1 MAVRIREF
9 FKIAIVGALVSLT
22 NSSAFAQ
29 SSDPSWLEG
38 LSQQLAVEH
47 QCRVDYYVN
56 TNEGK
61 LGGMN
66 TYEARAQCR
75 DGRQFD
81 ASKIEPAE
89 SFTIRP
95 CGTVVC

>member
-9 FKIAIVGALVSLT
+9 LQIVIVGAFVSIGYI
-22 NSSAFAQ
+22 SAYAQ

-38 LSQQLAVEH
+38 LSQQLAVEQ
-47 QCRVDYYVN
+47 QCQVDYYVN

-89 SFTIRP
+89 NFTIRP

>member
-1 MAVRIREF
+1 MASQIREF
-9 FKIAIVGALVSLT
+9 LKIITIGAFVLLGHSA
-22 NSSAFAQ
+22 AFAQ

-38 LSQQLAVEH
+38 LSHQLAVEQ
-47 QCRVDYYVN
+47 QCQVDYYVN
-56 TNEGK
+56 TNEDK

-66 TYEARAQCR
+66 TFEARAQCR

-95 CGTVVC
+95 CATVVC